1 MIAADQGQLHGG
13 RQSELVRPSAQLAAR
28 GEIAARDSETA
39 VFVSFAAGLGSLDPG
54 AVSAFGCR
62 STSLVEQAD

>member
-39 VFVSFAAGLGSLDPG
+39 VFVSFAAGFAWQDPG
-54 AVSAFGCR
+54 ALSAFGCR
-62 STSLVEQAD
+62 STSLVGLTD